1 MGVGLHTVGE
11 VRCDLDN
18 FLGRNRKRGPK
29 KISGKRMYRSL
40 REDRRSRN
48 CHQKYLILIDLS
60 CHYI

>member
-1 MGVGLHTVGE
+1 MGVGFYIVGE

-18 FLGRNRKRGPK
+18 FFGRNCKRGFK

-48 CHQKYLILIDLS
+48 CY
-60 CHYI
+60 